1 MLLKEKESNV
11 LNTIALCLGKLK
23 INDAVPILMEFIINP
38 DFKNKRGSFIY
49 ALLGLDCKKYFLV
62 FVNLMCEGDFEVFT
76 HSFMV
81 FETILDFILAFFEAE
96 LSEYRFKLVENHR
109 QRRYGLFLLNP
120 FSEVYRAKE
129 TGGQSLGQDIVIF
142 FKILDC
148 IKSATIVV
156 DIVDFLVAI
165 FHVEEA
171 GI

>member
-1 MLLKEKESNV
+1 
-11 LNTIALCLGKLK
+11 
-23 INDAVPILMEFIINP
+23 
-38 DFKNKRGSFIY
+38 
-49 ALLGLDCKKYFLV
+49 
-62 FVNLMCEGDFEVFT
+62 
-76 HSFMV
+76 
-81 FETILDFILAFFEAE
+81 LDFILAFFEAE

-120 FSEVYRAKE
+120 FSEVCRAKE
-129 TGGQSLGQDIVIF
+129 TGGQDIVIF